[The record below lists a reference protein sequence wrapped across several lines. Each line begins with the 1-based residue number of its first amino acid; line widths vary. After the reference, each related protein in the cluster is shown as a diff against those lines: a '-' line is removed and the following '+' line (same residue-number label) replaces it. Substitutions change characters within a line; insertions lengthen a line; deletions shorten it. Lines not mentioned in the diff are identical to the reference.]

1 MLIFTGSKIG
11 NARLLEVQQR
21 TIPITDMQAHQ
32 DEETMTPLRNTAIVG
47 IQGRSMTVM
56 TATTTATT
64 MTEAAIEIGTE
75 KNADRLTAVLVV
87 PAAAVAAI
95 AIAREAEAHAP
106 PIDPHI
112 LVVHR
117 VEKSCS
123 MDSR

>member
-1 MLIFTGSKIG
+1 
-11 NARLLEVQQR
+11 
-21 TIPITDMQAHQ
+21 
-32 DEETMTPLRNTAIVG
+32 
-47 IQGRSMTVM
+47 MTVM

-95 AIAREAEAHAP
+95 AREAEAHAP

-112 LVVHR
+112 LVVHQ
-117 VEKSCS
+117 VEKLCS
-123 MDSR
+123 MDSS